1 MKYIRN
7 MFKLLLCTVMA
18 LAVALSAGCSG
29 NGGDAPPDS
38 SALEAD
44 TFEVSSGGVDAF
56 EAPSN
61 EADSIREADMEARVS
76 QISDAMS
83 LEQKVAQ
90 MIMPAIRTWGRKRQ
104 GVTNLSA
111 LPGLAEALRRHQ
123 YGGVILFG
131 SNIVDTEQTVRLIQN
146 LQSNNAQSADATTAG
161 VIPYLVAAD
170 QEGGAVAR
178 LTMGTRGTGS
188 MAIGA
193 TGGEAE
199 QSAMD
204 TGRIFGEE
212 LAALGINVNL
222 GPCID
227 VITDLT
233 DLGMSTR
240 VFSDD
245 SKIVSKLGEAFMTG
259 VGQSGVITTYKHFP
273 GAGDGSDYPT
283 SIWLTREQLETG
295 GLLAFRKAVE
305 NGAEMVMTSAT
316 TFPLLDDEVLMADG
330 VTKGYYPATLS
341 PKIVTGMLREEL
353 GFDGVVITDA
363 LEMEQFVTEPDS
375 GAVLF
380 SGRAGT
386 VKYDLQTAEKAI
398 NAGCDILLI
407 PADLNDEDAAQYY
420 DDYIVGISALVRE
433 GTVSEQRIDESVRR
447 ILRLKAR
454 HGLLDMDTSG
464 EDIER
469 RIETAKQ
476 IVGSAAHHAT
486 ESDIAAK
493 AVTCLKDDGV
503 LPLSGKGNRVVIIG
517 RTNYDNVPI
526 RYAIDSLMRG
536 GFIDADARIENRI
549 DGEISGSE
557 NASTSI
563 VIDRYYDGK
572 TLTYSNRL
580 ARAVR
585 NADAV
590 VCLSAVG
597 AGMDTLQD
605 NNSAIIGVSRALSD
619 AHEAGAKFVLLSDN
633 LPVDAARFQNAD
645 AIVCAYLSAGFGVDP
660 TARTSGSENVGAF
673 NANVPAALRAIFGAA
688 DMPGTLPINIPS
700 LEKKPDGTWAYN
712 GEILYERGF
721 SAIDSASSKGS
732 EPVAAPAESEE
743 TLDKGALARNS

>member
-1 MKYIRN
+1 MRYIRKT
-7 MFKLLLCTVMA
+7 FKLLLCAVMA

-29 NGGDAPPDS
+29 NEGNAPPDS
-38 SALEAD
+38 AAFGISSAETEMFETSVDEADAFEASSDKAD
-44 TFEVSSGGVDAF
+44 TFE
-56 EAPSN
+56 APSE
-61 EADSIREADMEARVS
+61 EADSVREADIEARVS

-111 LPGLAEALRRHQ
+111 LPDLAEALRRHQ
-123 YGGVILFG
+123 YGGIILFS
-131 SNIVDTEQTVRLIQN
+131 SNIVDTEQTARLIQN
-146 LQSNNAQSADATTAG
+146 LQINNAQSADAQTTG

-170 QEGGAVAR
+170 QEGGSVAR
-178 LTMGTRGTGS
+178 LTMGTRGAGS

-193 TGGEAE
+193 TGREAE
-199 QSAMD
+199 QSALD

-245 SKIVSKLGEAFMTG
+245 SQIASKLGVAFMTG

-283 SIWLTREQLETG
+283 SIRLTREQLETG

-316 TFPLLDDEVLMADG
+316 TFPLIDDETLMADG

-407 PADLNDEDAAQYY
+407 PADLNDEEAAQYF
-420 DDYIVGISALVRE
+420 DDYIAGIAALVSK
-433 GTVSEQRIDESVRR
+433 GAVSEQRIDESVRR

-454 HGLLDMDTSG
+454 HDLLDMDTGG

-469 RIETAKQ
+469 RIETAKR
-476 IVGSAAHHAT
+476 IVGSAAHHAI

-493 AVTCLKDDGV
+493 AVTRLKDNGV
-503 LPLSGKGNRVVIIG
+503 LPLSGKESRVVILG
-517 RTNYDNVPI
+517 RTNYDNIPI
-526 RYAIDSLMRG
+526 RYAIERLMRD

-557 NASTSI
+557 NASATI
-563 VIDRYYDGK
+563 IIDRYYDNGV
-572 TLTYSNRL
+572 LAYSNSL
-580 ARAVR
+580 ASAIR

-590 VCLSAVG
+590 VCFSAVG
-597 AGMDTLQD
+597 AGIQALQD
-605 NNSAIIGVSRALSD
+605 NSPAIKGVSRALSD
-619 AHEAGAKFVLLSDN
+619 AHESGAKFVLLSDN

-673 NANVPAALRAIFGAA
+673 NANAPAALCAIFGAA

-700 LEKKPDGTWAYN
+700 LERGPDGIWTYRD
-712 GEILYERGF
+712 EILYERGF

-732 EPVAAPAESEE
+732 EPV
-743 TLDKGALARNS
+743 TQ